1 MGENP
6 TGGTIEGLGISE
18 TGTTTVMADVMADVI
33 VMEDVT
39 VVIRIAEEAR
49 GDRRHLVLPDDDS
62 PMNVGPPS
70 RVAAFRVPLVTRRV
84 VVLPVDLVSSNGEK
98 STLVNLQYVR

>member
-18 TGTTTVMADVMADVI
+18 TGTTTVMADVI
-33 VMEDVT
+33 VMVDVT
-39 VVIRIAEEAR
+39 VMIRTAEEAR

-70 RVAAFRVPLVTRRV
+70 RVAAFRVPLVIVTRRV
-84 VVLPVDLVSSNGEK
+84 AALPVDLVSSNGEK